1 MATRA
6 IGESVWRDITETLW
20 QPAAAKEDGLPP
32 LLIVL
37 TIVTGVVDA
46 LAYLRL
52 GHVFVANMTGNVVF
66 LGFAAAGAGG
76 LSVPGSLLAL
86 AFLGGGIAAGRL
98 AGRLGDDRRHGLR
111 VAVTVELV
119 LSAVAVAV
127 AAFAG
132 QHLGSGSRYA
142 LIALLALAMGV
153 QNATARRLAVAD
165 LTTTVLT
172 LTLTGIAADSRLGG
186 GRGAK
191 TVRRI
196 LAVVAMLLGA
206 ILGALLLLHVAPVAP
221 LSARPGPART
231 RRRRRSTDPHSSQ
244 VTGGGSP
251 AMLAASPGFQLQT
264 RQPCSTAER
273 AKLRAAS

>member
-6 IGESVWRDITETLW
+6 IGRSARRDITETLW
-20 QPAAAKEDGLPP
+20 PPAAAKEDGLPP

-76 LSVPGSLLAL
+76 LSVLGSLLAL
-86 AFLGGGIAAGRL
+86 AFFLCGGIAAGRV
-98 AGRLGDDRRHGLR
+98 AGRLGDDRRRGLR
-111 VAVTVELV
+111 VAVSAEVV
-119 LSAVAVAV
+119 LCAAAIVV

-132 QHLGSGSRYA
+132 RHLGHGSRYA
-142 LIALLALAMGV
+142 LTALLALAMGV

-172 LTLTGIAADSRLGG
+172 LTLTGIAADSWLGG
-186 GRGAK
+186 GSGAR
-191 TVRRI
+191 TARRV
-196 LAVVAMLLGA
+196 LAVLAMLLGA
-206 ILGALLLLHVAPVAP
+206 ILGALLLLHLAPVAP
-221 LSARPGPART
+221 LVLAVALLTLVAVAARP
-231 RRRRRSTDPHSSQ
+231 
-244 VTGGGSP
+244 TG
-251 AMLAASPGFQLQT
+251 
-264 RQPCSTAER
+264 TAVG
-273 AKLRAAS
+273 